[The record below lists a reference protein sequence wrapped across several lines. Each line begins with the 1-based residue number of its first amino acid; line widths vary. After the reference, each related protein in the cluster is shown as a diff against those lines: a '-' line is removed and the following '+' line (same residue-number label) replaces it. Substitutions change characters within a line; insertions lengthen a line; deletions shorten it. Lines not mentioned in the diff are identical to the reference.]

1 MLLSLRCWRN
11 VHLLSSFFIL
21 ISLLRPCDEC
31 FIVCSLLF
39 LFHVSYVSIVGK
51 MQDGN
56 MENNQTKGNLLSLWA
71 LTAGLFPLFKPD
83 PLSLLVPSINQTCV
97 FSVLSLLILS
107 AASSECI
114 TITWLSGRSLFC
126 LILSGTGFIL
136 ELLCSYKDVQGM
148 FHGFETMGK
157 DVVVEILSF
166 QMEAISICSDLSK
179 HWSQVSI

>member
-39 LFHVSYVSIVGK
+39 LFRVSYVSIVGK

-71 LTAGLFPLFKPD
+71 LTAGLFLLFLNSRPLP
-83 PLSLLVPSINQTCV
+83 LLVPPINQISV

-107 AASSECI
+107 AASSECVRI
-114 TITWLSGRSLFC
+114 SMIISMISFFC
-126 LILSGTGFIL
+126 LTLSGTGYIL
-136 ELLCSYKDVQGM
+136 ELLCHYKRCTG
-148 FHGFETMGK
+148 
-157 DVVVEILSF
+157 L
-166 QMEAISICSDLSK
+166 
-179 HWSQVSI
+179 VSWFLRLCVMKLLWKYYPSEWKLQ